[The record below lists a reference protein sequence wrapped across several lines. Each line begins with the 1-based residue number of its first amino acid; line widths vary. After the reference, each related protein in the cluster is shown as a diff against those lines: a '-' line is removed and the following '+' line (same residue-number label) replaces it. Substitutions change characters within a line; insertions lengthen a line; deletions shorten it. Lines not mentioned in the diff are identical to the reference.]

1 MFILDIHV
9 VVEQHLLKM
18 ITFFTYY
25 VNLSESIIL
34 A

>member
-1 MFILDIHV
+1 MLILDIVV
-9 VVEQHLLKM
+9 VVEQYFLKM

-25 VNLSESIIL
+25 VNLSENIIL